1 MSIIRAQQPL
11 PRDQYLHSEIK
22 ERSFDKTQWEK
33 SILGIDYSKSIDPV
47 DEDDEAGDEE
57 VMSSPQGQNKPG
69 SSGNWTIGSG
79 WDLFFKILF
88 IGLLVTAIGFI
99 LYRVMLA
106 GINQPKEKKLASQNM
121 EINIEQIEENLHES
135 DLNRFIREAINKENY
150 TLAVRLYY
158 LTIIKELSLRKMI
171 RWKRDKTNK
180 DYLQEITTP
189 QLKSDFQGATRV
201 FERIWYGKIS
211 IEENTFGQLQPAFQ
225 QLIADIEKTEI
236 RTHEG

>member
-79 WDLFFKILF
+79 WDLFF
-88 IGLLVTAIGFI
+88 
-99 LYRVMLA
+99 
-106 GINQPKEKKLASQNM
+106 N
-121 EINIEQIEENLHES
+121 
-135 DLNRFIREAINKENY
+135 
-150 TLAVRLYY
+150 
-158 LTIIKELSLRKMI
+158 
-171 RWKRDKTNK
+171 
-180 DYLQEITTP
+180 
-189 QLKSDFQGATRV
+189 
-201 FERIWYGKIS
+201 
-211 IEENTFGQLQPAFQ
+211 
-225 QLIADIEKTEI
+225 
-236 RTHEG
+236 